1 MSTATDSTSQD
12 AQALMHS
19 IIQRVATGPELSK
32 DISQAEARAGMRAI
46 LEGQI
51 DPVRAAIFLIALR
64 MKRETDDENMG
75 VLDGIRDLT
84 HSVTAPVDEVVDIAD
99 PYDGYNRTLPASPF
113 LPLVLAECGVP
124 AISQGVE
131 SVGPKYGLTHH
142 QVLHAAGIAV
152 DLSPEDAAAR
162 LADPAIGWSYV
173 DQRQFCPALHDLLDL
188 RTRIIK
194 RPSITTVEVLTG
206 PVRGRKKTHLVTGFV
221 HKPYPRIYAMLARHA
236 GFDSCLL
243 VRGIEGGVVPSLRQA
258 GAVCHYHDRGE
269 EHMVDIDPTT
279 IGIEQQLRAVPVPE
293 QYMAQKASGSVAT
306 MTDTTAVAKV
316 AVESGLEALEGK
328 PGATRDA
335 LIYSAALC
343 LWHLKKHTTLG
354 AAADAVREVLASG
367 RAVKRLK

>member
-1 MSTATDSTSQD
+1 MNTVEDDT

-32 DISQAEARAGMRAI
+32 DISLEEARAGMRAI

-75 VLDGIRDLT
+75 VLDGIRDMT
-84 HSVTAPVDEVVDIAD
+84 KSVTAAVDEVVDIAD

-113 LPLVLAECGVP
+113 LPLLLAECGVP

-131 SVGPKYGLTHH
+131 SVGPKYGLTHR
-142 QVLHAAGIAV
+142 QVLQAAGVAV
-152 DLSPEDAAAR
+152 DLSPQDAAAR
-162 LADPAIGWSYV
+162 LADPTLGWSYV
-173 DQRQFCPALHDLLDL
+173 DQSQFCPKLHDLIDL
-188 RTRIIK
+188 RSRIIK

-206 PVRGRKKTHLVTGFV
+206 PIRGRKKTHLVTGFV

-243 VRGIEGGVVPSLRQA
+243 VRGIEGGVIPSLRQP
-258 GAVCHYHDRGE
+258 GVVSHYHDKGE
-269 EHMVDIDPTT
+269 ERLVDIEPNA
-279 IGIEQQLRAVPVPE
+279 IGIDQQLRAVPVPE
-293 QYMAQKASGSVAT
+293 QYMAQKQSGSVAT
-306 MTDTTAVAKV
+306 MTDTAAVAQV
-316 AVESGLEALEGK
+316 AVESGMEALEGK

-335 LIYSAALC
+335 LMYSAALC
-343 LWHLKKHTTLG
+343 LWHLKKHETLG
-354 AAADAVREVLASG
+354 AAADAVRAVLESG
-367 RAVKRLK
+367 RAAKRLK